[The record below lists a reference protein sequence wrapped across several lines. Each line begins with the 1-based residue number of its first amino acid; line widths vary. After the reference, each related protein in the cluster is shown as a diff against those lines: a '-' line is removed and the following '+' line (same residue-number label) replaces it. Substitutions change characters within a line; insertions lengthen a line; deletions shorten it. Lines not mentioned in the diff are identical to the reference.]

1 MGPLVRVRG
10 RARVK
15 PLEGELVIGERVRL
29 VGHVVPV
36 EISVERGGSLIIGD
50 RTFINYGTSIG
61 ATKSVTIGADCIVG
75 PYVNIFDNHFHRVE
89 PERRGERPDSLP
101 VVIGD
106 NVWLGARVIVL
117 PGVTIGEGSVVGAGG
132 VVTDDVPPRS
142 LAVGS
147 PARVVRTL

>member
-1 MGPLVRVRG
+1 MGPFVRVRG

-15 PLEGELVIGERVRL
+15 PLEGVLDLGERVRF

-36 EISVERGGSLIIGD
+36 EISVERNGSLTIGD

-61 ATKSVTIGADCIVG
+61 VTRSVTIGADCDLG
-75 PYVNIFDNHFHRVE
+75 PYVNIVDTHFHRLE
-89 PERRGERPDSLP
+89 PERRGERPDPDP

-117 PGVTIGEGSVVGAGG
+117 PGVTIGEGSVVGAGS
-132 VVTDDVPPRS
+132 VVTGDIPARS

-147 PARVVRTL
+147 PARVIRAL